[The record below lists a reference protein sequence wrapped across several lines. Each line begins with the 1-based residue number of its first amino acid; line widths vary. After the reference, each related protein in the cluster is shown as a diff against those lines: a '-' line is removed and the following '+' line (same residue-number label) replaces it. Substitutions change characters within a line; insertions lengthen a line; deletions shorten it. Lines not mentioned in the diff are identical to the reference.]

1 VCTDA
6 TSNNS
11 QAMEGI
17 AGGRGE
23 YAGILADRG
32 FLPAAYARALQRG
45 GGGGGGN
52 SGGGGGATDAFKAA
66 GGPDQY
72 SGK

>member
-1 VCTDA
+1 
-6 TSNNS
+6 
-11 QAMEGI
+11 MEGI

-32 FLPAAYARALQRG
+32 FLPASYARALQRG
-45 GGGGGGN
+45 G
-52 SGGGGGATDAFKAA
+52 AAALDASKAA

>member
-1 VCTDA
+1 
-6 TSNNS
+6 
-11 QAMEGI
+11 MEGI

-23 YAGILADRG
+23 HAGILADRG
-32 FLPAAYARALQRG
+32 FLPAAYARTLQR
-45 GGGGGGN
+45 
-52 SGGGGGATDAFKAA
+52 GGGGGATDAFKAV

>member
-1 VCTDA
+1 
-6 TSNNS
+6 
-11 QAMEGI
+11 MEGI

-45 GGGGGGN
+45 GGG
-52 SGGGGGATDAFKAA
+52 SGGTADDFKAA